1 MIRLEKI
8 EKIYQEKNIETK
20 ALRGV
25 NLCIERGE
33 FVAIVGTSGSG
44 KTTLLNILGAMS
56 HPTSGNYFYED
67 IEVTKLSQNKFH
79 QFRKDNVSFVFQ
91 NFELMERYTVFE
103 NIEMPLLARGIK
115 RRKEKV
121 EQYLE
126 ILGIKDL
133 SKKLPNSL
141 SGGQK
146 QRCAIARALVTEAN
160 LILADEPTGALDVK
174 TTDSILRVF
183 EEIHNIG
190 RTIVLI
196 THDLNVAN
204 HCNRIL
210 RIEDGMLFDDKEF
223 GNNRIE

>member
-1 MIRLEKI
+1 M
-8 EKIYQEKNIETK
+8 
-20 ALRGV
+20 